1 VKIAL
6 LTHSINPRGGV
17 VHVLELGR
25 ALLARGHA
33 VTIIAPAQA
42 GQRLFRA
49 TPCRVEYAAL
59 DGEPAP
65 IAELVRRRIDAMRAT
80 LTNLLQHERFDV
92 LHAHDGIGGNALADL
107 VLRGTIGGYVRT
119 VHHVDRF
126 DDAQLQSWEE
136 RSIRDA
142 AQVLCVS
149 RLWRERLRRDYG
161 IAASLVTNG
170 VDLERFRPEPC
181 PGDAD
186 IARRNGMAAG
196 RPVVL
201 GVGGV
206 EARKNSVRL
215 LNAFMIARGRLP
227 ALQLVIAGGAS
238 VLDHSAELR
247 AFHETAAAAGLHLGP
262 GADVTLTGPV
272 ADDDLPAL
280 LRRADVLAMPSLI
293 EGFGLA
299 ALEALASGTPAVVS
313 RIAPF
318 TEHFRPGDV
327 FFADPLQPMDIAQ
340 ALVAAIDSGRSGAAP
355 AVCHAHSWS
364 ASARR
369 HDVLYRQFEIA

>member
-1 VKIAL
+1 MKIGL

-33 VTIIAPAQA
+33 VTIIAPRQA

-49 TPCRVEYAAL
+49 TPCRVEYVAL
-59 DGEPAP
+59 DGGVVP
-65 IAELVRRRIDAMRAT
+65 IAELVRRRIDAMRAH
-80 LTNLLQHERFDV
+80 LTRLLQHERFDV
-92 LHAHDGIGGNALADL
+92 LHTHDGIGGNALADL
-107 VLRGTIGGYVRT
+107 VLHGAIGGYVRT
-119 VHHVDRF
+119 VHHLDRF

-142 AQVLCVS
+142 AQVFCVS

-161 IAASLVTNG
+161 IAAALVKNG
-170 VDLERFRPEPC
+170 VDVDRFRPQPH
-181 PGDAD
+181 PGDAG
-186 IARRNGMAAG
+186 IAARNGLAEG

-201 GVGGV
+201 SVGGV

-215 LNAFMIARGRLP
+215 LQAFLIARAQLP
-227 ALQLVIAGGAS
+227 APQLVIAGGAS

-247 AFHETAAAAGLHLGP
+247 AFHATAAAAGLRLGP

-272 ADDDLPAL
+272 ADEDMPAL

-318 TEHFRPGDV
+318 TEHFGPGDV
-327 FFADPLQPMDIAQ
+327 FFADPLQPEDIAR
-340 ALVAAIDSGRSGAAP
+340 ALVAAIRGGRAGAVP
-355 AVCHAHSWS
+355 AVCHAHAWP
-364 ASARR
+364 ASAER
-369 HDVLYRQFEIA
+369 HEALYRQREFA